1 MSLTKSGYLL
11 LLIALSSIFIISGCA
26 KKTAKIEGMGQ
37 TASIKDTTTSKE
49 GTGIEEGALEGSAS
63 GVLLEE
69 NAEKDIEKALEEMDQ
84 LYGST
89 DDGSE
94 GLQKERVAA
103 LDRVNELIKKNGT
116 LLPVYFDFDRYSVR
130 DDARETLRNNAE
142 WLSDYSSLKVLIEG
156 HADQRGSNEY
166 NLALGDRRAKSVV
179 SYLQDFG
186 VNAELRTVTLG
197 EEKPTCNEY
206 AEECWSLNRR
216 AEFTVVTTD

>member
-11 LLIALSSIFIISGCA
+11 LLIALSSIFIFSGCA

-37 TASIKDTTTSKE
+37 TASIEDTTTSKE
-49 GTGIEEGALEGSAS
+49 RTGIREGELGGSAS

-69 NAEKDIEKALEEMDQ
+69 NAEKDIEKALEELDE

-89 DDGSE
+89 D
-94 GLQKERVAA
+94 
-103 LDRVNELIKKNGT
+103 LDRVNELIKKSEI
-116 LLPVYFDFDRYSVR
+116 LLPVYFDFDRYSVS
-130 DDARETLRNNAE
+130 DEARETLRNNAE

>member
-11 LLIALSSIFIISGCA
+11 LLIALSSIFIFSGCA
-26 KKTAKIEGMGQ
+26 KKTAKIEGKGQ
-37 TASIKDTTTSKE
+37 TASIKDTTTPKE

-63 GVLLEE
+63 VVLPEE
-69 NAEKDIEKALEEMDQ
+69 IAEKDIEKAMEELDQ

-89 DDGSE
+89 DNSSE

-103 LDRVNELIKKNGT
+103 LGRINELYKESGA
-116 LLPVYFDFDRYSVR
+116 LLPVYFDLDRYSIS

-142 WLSDYSSLKVLIEG
+142 WLSDNSSLKVLSEG

-166 NLALGDRRAKSVV
+166 NLALGDRRARSVV

-186 VNAELRTVTLG
+186 VNAELRTVSLG

-206 AEECWSLNRR
+206 AEKCWSLNRR
-216 AEFTVVTTD
+216 AEFIVVSTD